1 MYSHSIKKNKIL
13 KTKRLSR
20 TNNVTTILPTSLH
33 CNIYTQKDVDLGV
46 DLSPI
51 STKFIVNKK
60 HIIKYYGYTRHTST
74 YISTYTLCYDPFF
87 IWHLNIPECRLRVSN
102 DISKVFDII
111 HLKYGIYIISD
122 ISLIIAEY
130 IVGKSGEEMIDGLIF
145 SPYFT
150 NNNKK
155 MDDII
160 IPKSF
165 EKTKDYMKMIKYL

>member
-46 DLSPI
+46 DLSPV
-51 STKFIVNKK
+51 STKFIMNKK
-60 HIIKYYGYTRHTST
+60 HIIKYYGYTRN
-74 YISTYTLCYDPFF
+74 ISTYTLCYVPFF
-87 IWHLNIPECRLRVSN
+87 IWHLDRSECCLRVSN
-102 DISKVFDII
+102 DISKTFDII
-111 HLKYGIYIISD
+111 HLKYGIYIIPD
-122 ISLIIAEY
+122 ISSIIAGY